1 MANHQ
6 ALADGVLAIVKAA
19 TEPLFERIKALER
32 EIAAVKAQ
40 QQAADPAAVAKAMQD
55 RLQQRGRTS

>member
-6 ALADGVLAIVKAA
+6 ALADGVLAIVEAA

-40 QQAADPAAVAKAMQD
+40 QQAADPEALAKAMQD
-55 RLQQRGRTS
+55 RLQRGRP